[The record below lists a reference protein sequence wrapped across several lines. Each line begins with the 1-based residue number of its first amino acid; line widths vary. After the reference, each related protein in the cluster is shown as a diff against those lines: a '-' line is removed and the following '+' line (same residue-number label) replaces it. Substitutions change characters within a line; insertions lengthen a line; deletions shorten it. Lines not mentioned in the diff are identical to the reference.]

1 MYIATK
7 TTNMKRSI
15 FIVLVALSLGFQ
27 SSAQNPTIEQI
38 LSEVNIDSMIH
49 YASAISGEFPV
60 NLADTT
66 VTIASRHKSQ
76 PGNGFA
82 ADYIEQKLASFGF
95 TPDVQSW
102 STTGENIVATQPGLE
117 YPNQKYVICAHY
129 DAMPTAIA
137 PAADDDGSGTATL
150 IELARVLSQYE
161 FVFTIEYG
169 FWDEEEQGLVGS
181 REYAEAA
188 ALAGDSILGVIN
200 MDALAWDGNGDGL
213 MRIHTRPTANSED
226 LSEIAVSVNTAYD
239 IGLDIAVNNPGAT
252 YSDHA
257 SFWNNG
263 FGAILIIEDF
273 DNDGNP
279 HYHTTTDLVQYF
291 DTAYYEKLSLLS
303 AGTISSLAIP
313 YLGPSS
319 VEEREFKWINH
330 YPDPAD
336 KIVTFELPEGTWT
349 YRIADVNGRIVE
361 TGSPENGRIDVSQL
375 TSGGYFVSFLDEKTD
390 KQLTQRILKK

>member
-1 MYIATK
+1 
-7 TTNMKRSI
+7 MKRSI
-15 FIVLVALSLGFQ
+15 FSLLVALSFGFS

-60 NLADTT
+60 VLDDTT
-66 VTIASRHKSQ
+66 VTIVSRHKSQ

-82 ADYIEQKLASFGF
+82 ADYIEQKLESFGF
-95 TPDVQSW
+95 SPDVQSW
-102 STTGENIVATQPGLE
+102 SATGENIIATQPGLA

-129 DAMPTAIA
+129 DAIPTAIA

-150 IELARVLSQYE
+150 IELARVLSQHE
-161 FVFTIEYG
+161 FVFTIEYC
-169 FWDEEEQGLVGS
+169 FWDEEEQGKVGS
-181 REYAEAA
+181 LEYAEAA
-188 ALAGDSILGVIN
+188 ALAGDSILGAVN
-200 MDALAWDGNGDGL
+200 MDAIAWDGDGDDL

-226 LSEIAVSVNTAYD
+226 LSEVAVSVNETYD

-257 SFWNNG
+257 SFWSNG

-279 HYHTTTDLVQYF
+279 HYHTTTDLVEFF
-291 DTAYYEKLSLLS
+291 DTTYYEQLSLLS
-303 AGTISSLAIP
+303 AATISSLAIP
-313 YLGPSS
+313 YVDPNS
-319 VEEREFKWINH
+319 VEEPGFEWINH

-336 KIVTFELPEGTWT
+336 KIVTFDLPEGNWI
-349 YRIADVNGRIVE
+349 YRISDVNGRVVE
-361 TGSPENGRIDVSQL
+361 TGSPKNGQVDVSGL
-375 TSGGYFVSFLDEKTD
+375 KAGGYFVSFVDEKTD
-390 KQLTQRILKK
+390 QHFTQRILKK

>member
-1 MYIATK
+1 MYIATN

-15 FIVLVALSLGFQ
+15 FSVLIALSFGFH

-38 LSEVNIDSMIH
+38 LSEVSIDSMIY

-60 NLADTT
+60 ELADTT
-66 VTIASRHKSQ
+66 VTILSRHKSQ
-76 PGNGFA
+76 PGNGYA
-82 ADYIEQKLASFGF
+82 ADYIEQKLESFGF

-102 STTGENIVATQPGLE
+102 STTGENIIATQPGLAF
-117 YPNQKYVICAHY
+117 PNQKYVICAHY
-129 DAMPTAIA
+129 DAMPTAVA

-161 FVFTIEYG
+161 FVFTIVYC

-181 REYAEAA
+181 GEYASAA
-188 ALAGDSILGVIN
+188 ALAGDSILGAVNI
-200 MDALAWDGNGDGL
+200 DAIAWDGNGDGL

-226 LSEIAVSVNTAYD
+226 LAEVAVSVNTAYN
-239 IGLDIAVNNPGAT
+239 IGLDVAVNNPGAT

-257 SFWNNG
+257 SFWNND

-279 HYHTTTDLVQYF
+279 HYHTPTDLVEFF
-291 DTAYYEKLSLLS
+291 DTTYYEQLSLLS
-303 AGTISSLAIP
+303 AATISSLAIP
-313 YLGPSS
+313 YIAPNS
-319 VEEREFKWINH
+319 VEGSELKWINH

-336 KIVTFELPEGTWT
+336 KVVTFELPVGSWT
-349 YRIADVNGRIVE
+349 YRISDVNGRILSI
-361 TGSPENGRIDVSQL
+361 GSPKNGQIDVSQL
-375 TSGGYFVSFLDEKTD
+375 PPGGYFVSFNDEKSD
-390 KQLTQRILKK
+390 RQLTQQILKN